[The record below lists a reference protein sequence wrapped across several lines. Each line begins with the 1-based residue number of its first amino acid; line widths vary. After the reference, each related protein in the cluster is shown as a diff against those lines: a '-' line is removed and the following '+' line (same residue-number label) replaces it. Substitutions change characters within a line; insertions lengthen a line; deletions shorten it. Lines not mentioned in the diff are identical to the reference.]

1 MRSRKHRNIK
11 LNLVWVF
18 VGLIAI
24 AFAARQVEVI
34 RIRKQLVQLE
44 SEIEYYMMLNATLQE
59 QVETLRSKDYIEK
72 TAREKLGLV
81 MPGEVQYIPVKNQ
94 GGQ

>member
-18 VGLIAI
+18 IGLIAI

-44 SEIEYYMMLNATLQE
+44 SEIEYYMMLNATLQGKSR
-59 QVETLRSKDYIEK
+59 LSRAK
-72 TAREKLGLV
+72 TT
-81 MPGEVQYIPVKNQ
+81 
-94 GGQ
+94 